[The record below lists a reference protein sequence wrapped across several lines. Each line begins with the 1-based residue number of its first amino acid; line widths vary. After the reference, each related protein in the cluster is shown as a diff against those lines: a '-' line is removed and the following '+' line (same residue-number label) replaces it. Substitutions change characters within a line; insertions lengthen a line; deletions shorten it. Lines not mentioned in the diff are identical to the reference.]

1 MQKINKKTIIFISII
16 TIIIISIYNIFIK
29 DKEYIENNS
38 NISISNEEEKNTKEE
53 YINKTSNTENKEKI
67 IIYIAGAVKNEGI
80 YELDENS
87 RIADGIEKAGGLT
100 EDANIKNIN
109 LAYILEDGMKVY
121 IPQNSDNNEIKD
133 NDVNIYTDK
142 ENSNKNTSKN
152 TKSNNKNN
160 KININTATQTE
171 LETLP
176 GIGPSIATK
185 IINYRKENGKFS
197 NIEDIKKVSGIGDN
211 KYEKIKDIIKV

>member
-29 DKEYIENNS
+29 DKVYIENNS

-53 YINKTSNTENKEKI
+53 HINKTSNTESKEKI

-121 IPQNSDNNEIKD
+121 IPHNSDNNEIKD

-142 ENSNKNTSKN
+142 EKDNKNTSKN
-152 TKSNNKNN
+152 TNSNNKNN

-185 IINYRKENGKFS
+185 IINYRKENGKFA